1 MSFVIIEV
9 EEVIMATGS
18 SSCSCHMAGAFP
30 GLTREELLEKMEDV
44 WDEFSYDF
52 PYFDVKERWK
62 VTLLHKGLF
71 KHYSLLL
78 TVPGCHEGLLIHLIV
93 DEENRLCLDF
103 CMVDL
108 SEINE
113 KSLKQNTLGTTPKPM
128 TADTIIRGA
137 HDLLVSMGSYNAAL
151 NNCQDYCQKVAEFLG
166 VSIPFTGAEAVAAG
180 GGATVAAGVTGAV
193 IGLGLYGLYKL
204 FSSGDDDKEDDD
216 KRRCKK

>member
-1 MSFVIIEV
+1 
-9 EEVIMATGS
+9 MAAGSS

-52 PYFDVKERWK
+52 PYFDVKKCWE
-62 VTLLHKGLF
+62 VTLLHKGYF

-78 TVPGCHEGLLIHLIV
+78 TVTGCHEGLLIHLIV

-108 SEINE
+108 SEIN
-113 KSLKQNTLGTTPKPM
+113 KKTLKQSTLGVTSKPM
-128 TADTIIRGA
+128 SADTIIRGA

-166 VSIPFTGAEAVAAG
+166 VSIPFTGANAVAAG
-180 GGATVAAGVTGAV
+180 VAGGAAVTA

-216 KRRCKK
+216 KRRRRK

>member
-1 MSFVIIEV
+1 
-9 EEVIMATGS
+9 MAAGS

-30 GLTREELLEKMEDV
+30 GLTREELLERMEDV
-44 WDEFSYDF
+44 WDKFSYDF
-52 PYFDVKERWK
+52 PYFDVKERWE

-71 KHYSLLL
+71 NHFSLLL
-78 TVPGCHEGLLIHLIV
+78 TAPGCHEGLKIHLIV
-93 DEENRLCLDF
+93 NKENRLCFGFHML
-103 CMVDL
+103 DL

-113 KSLKQNTLGTTPKPM
+113 KTETLGVTPKPM
-128 TADTIIRGA
+128 TAATIIWEA

-151 NNCQDYCQKVAEFLG
+151 NNCQDYCQKVAKFLG

-180 GGATVAAGVTGAV
+180 GSATVAGGVTVAA

-216 KRRCKK
+216 KRRRKK